1 VRRVY
6 RIGVNTQRLI
16 IAGAIVASI
25 ADPVQGSAAD
35 QQTLLE
41 PRQPGQHVTYR
52 LDALRRGTKETVE
65 IHTSL
70 AIASRADG
78 VWITSSAPADAV
90 AGTRAANGA
99 IVVTG
104 NLQAVVEPYNEI
116 QTAVAGMNARNESE
130 MTVWLG
136 STSVRVPVVA
146 TVASAETGNTTMTF
160 AGSTDTPLRGFKAHV
175 VVNLR
180 AVFSGDRLL
189 SATATN
195 EVTAHIIFKSIR
207 IEQTWSL
214 ARVS

>member
-6 RIGVNTQRLI
+6 CTGVNIQRLI
-16 IAGAIVASI
+16 IAGALVASI
-25 ADPVQGSAAD
+25 ASPTQSSAGE

-52 LDALRRGTKETVE
+52 LDALRRGSKETAE

-70 AIASRADG
+70 AIASRTDSI
-78 VWITSSAPADAV
+78 WITSSAPADAI

-104 NLQAVVEPYNEI
+104 KLQAVVEPYNEI
-116 QTAVAGMNARNESE
+116 QSAVAGMNARNES
-130 MTVWLG
+130 TVTMWLG
-136 STSVRVPVVA
+136 DASVNVPVLA
-146 TVASAETGNTTMTF
+146 TVVSTETGNTTMTF
-160 AGSTDTPLRGFKAHV
+160 AGSTDAPVRGFKAHI

-180 AVFSGDRLL
+180 AVFFADRLL

-195 EVTAHIIFKSIR
+195 DITARIVFKSIR